1 MSDQQKRSDSSI
13 DWAERLKASLDARD
27 IDITPTEPR
36 EDDDL
41 AALLRAQIS
50 HTKADNADSRA
61 STEEA
66 ASDIESEATSWA
78 VLADPADNAVVD
90 ESDDAGHPTED
101 AILPPPTARSSEV
114 TVTVSDSAMQAEAE
128 VSIPLD
134 AHAADAPKTTDDAIN
149 PALITA
155 VSEDA
160 LAADNELSALRERN
174 TALLLDEPA
183 SHETIA
189 DLPESL
195 VFQAVADAQE
205 EAALELSV
213 SSDIQTSNAEE
224 YATQATPTYDEAE
237 ADISYAIP
245 LQTDF
250 TALKETAP
258 VDLNKKTPRVSRM
271 FGVYHIQNA
280 PQSSRAHRVAAST
293 TGEPRLH
300 DSRTTSYTV
309 QMPQADPKASSIKD
323 AELTMSI
330 GYEQELRRTETYA
343 TIEDARI
350 HRRASEPVTPRR
362 EQSAIST
369 TREFTGPSQKQAID
383 AAYVRALYRQ
393 PLLLLLAFAGG
404 VFTLLYDILPIFG
417 LEDTVLAA
425 FSNTVFYPVVEL
437 ELMLLICLPFL
448 PRLIR
453 GGMSLLDF
461 EPTRYSLPAV
471 ALLVTSA
478 HAVLAC
484 LAPIGDRTLPL
495 FGGAALLMLA
505 ISSLAE
511 FLATMGERLAFSVAS
526 SDGDTYVLTDEET
539 PASSAYLD
547 MTDNRDNA
555 HSHRPLTAVRAR
567 HVADYFARTAR
578 YNPYM
583 GRLNYL
589 LPMALLVAIAVGGLT
604 VILGGHPFYDA
615 VRLFTATYL
624 TCLPCGY
631 LISMTLP
638 MLLANHAQGKCGGAV
653 IGAAAA
659 AEYVGKRKN
668 ILILSDGA
676 LLGVSE
682 KREMPLR
689 DDPHAETY
697 RRLTACLLG
706 LLEVPGA
713 EPIALSEDVTVEI
726 AERGE
731 DYLRVYLIK
740 HPSDVKTE
748 TKAVSTEV
756 MLGSHEALV
765 RRGIR
770 LPKRALEETYASNPG
785 ARTLYL
791 AFDRR
796 FCRLVT
802 RTYDTTSVIDIN
814 ARLALRGDRLALAGY
829 DPFVKTEIFANLT
842 QPPMVV
848 HPIVIDPVRT
858 ACTGGLI
865 ATRKSTDLVDVY
877 EAACRIQYTYR
888 MSHLVSWLWMALV
901 AVAAVLILVGGIS
914 AVVSTAT
921 VLIAQLAASILLLI
935 FTVLC
940 MRKKPIVMD
949 NAAPSAS
956 KDPEADRKA
965 SANPSETAKSTTA
978 DRQLTTSEKE
988 SDS

>member
-13 DWAERLKASLDARD
+13 DWAERLKASLDAHD
-27 IDITPTEPR
+27 IDLTPTEPR

-50 HTKADNADSRA
+50 HTQADKTDMPTS
-61 STEEA
+61 SV
-66 ASDIESEATSWA
+66 SDIESEAASWT
-78 VLADPADNAVVD
+78 VLADPADSAVVD
-90 ESDDAGHPTED
+90 ESDEAGPLTEN
-101 AILPPPTARSSEV
+101 AVLPPPTARSSEV
-114 TVTVSDSAMQAEAE
+114 TVSDSSIQAAVAVE
-128 VSIPLD
+128 VSIPSG
-134 AHAADAPKTTDDAIN
+134 AHTVKAPKTTDDAIN
-149 PALITA
+149 PILITA
-155 VSEDA
+155 MSEDA
-160 LAADNELSALRERN
+160 FVADNELSELRERN
-174 TALLLDEPA
+174 TALLLDESAPHA
-183 SHETIA
+183 AIA
-189 DLPESL
+189 DLPEAM

-205 EAALELSV
+205 ESAPELTTPLG
-213 SSDIQTSNAEE
+213 IQPQDAREH
-224 YATQATPTYDEAE
+224 ATQSAPTYDEAE

-250 TALKETAP
+250 TPLKEKAP
-258 VDLNKKTPRVSRM
+258 VESNKKTPRVSRM

-280 PQSSRAHRVAAST
+280 PQSSHAHRIGAPT
-293 TGEPRLH
+293 TGEHRLH
-300 DSRTTSYTV
+300 DSRTTSYSV

-330 GYEQELRRTETYA
+330 GYEQEIRRTETYA
-343 TIEDARI
+343 TIEDARV
-350 HRRASEPVTPRR
+350 HRRASEPVTSRR
-362 EQSAIST
+362 EQSAINT
-369 TREFTGPSQKQAID
+369 TREFTDPSQKQVID
-383 AAYVRALYRQ
+383 AAYVRALCRQ

-417 LEDTVLAA
+417 LEDTVLDA

-453 GGMSLLDF
+453 GGMALLDF

-484 LAPIGDRTLPL
+484 FAPVGDRTLPL
-495 FGGAALLMLA
+495 FGGVALLMLA

-539 PASSAYLD
+539 PASSAYAD
-547 MTDNRDNA
+547 MTDSRDNA
-555 HSHRPLTAVRAR
+555 HIHRPLTAVRAR
-567 HVADYFARTAR
+567 RVADYFARTAR

-589 LPMALLVAIAVGGLT
+589 LPVALLVAIAVGGLT
-604 VILGGHPFYDA
+604 DILGGHPFYD
-615 VRLFTATYL
+615 VVCMFTATYL

-638 MLLANHAQGKCGGAV
+638 MLLANHAQSKCGGAV

-659 AEYVGKRKN
+659 AEYVGRSKN
-668 ILILSDGA
+668 LLIFSDGS
-676 LLGVSE
+676 LLSVSE
-682 KREMPLR
+682 KKEFPLR

-697 RRLTACLLG
+697 RRLTAYLLR
-706 LLEVPGA
+706 LLEMPGA
-713 EPIALSEDVTVEI
+713 EPTALSENVTVEI

-829 DPFVKTEIFANLT
+829 DPFVKTEIFADLT